1 MKKKEQSIVSL
12 CNRGDEK
19 HIEEAEKELDTLL
32 SNLSNNYS
40 GLTKIDL
47 LNVCKRCL
55 LKVAGAKKDLEIY
68 NFKRD
73 YNIRL

>member
-12 CNRGDEK
+12 CNRRDEK
-19 HIEEAEKELDTLL
+19 HIEDAEKELNKLL
-32 SNLSNNYS
+32 ANLSNNYP
-40 GLTKIDL
+40 GLTKMDL

-55 LKVAGAKKDLEIY
+55 LKVAGVKEDLEIY
-68 NFKRD
+68 NFKKN